1 MICLLGSPNC
11 GVVCSF
17 PLLVGSGSVVRIPTF
32 TALLV
37 LGAGGFGM
45 PGNTY
50 RLLSRSSRMYS
61 YNGKMIPVFG
71 VQIKED

>member
-17 PLLVGSGSVVRIPTF
+17 PLPVERGSVVRISMSTVF
-32 TALLV
+32 QV
-37 LGAGGFGM
+37 LEAGGLM
-45 PGNTY
+45 MGNTY
-50 RLLSRSSRMYS
+50 RVLSESSQMYS
-61 YNGKMIPVFG
+61 YDGKMIPVFG